1 MIRLATEAD
10 APAIAAIYA
19 PAVRDTPISFE
30 TLPPGPAEMAE
41 RIVQT
46 LPRWPW
52 LVSERDGEILGY
64 AYSGA
69 FAQRSC
75 YRWSVTTSVYVKPD
89 RWRQGVGRGL
99 YGALLTLLAEQG
111 FRSAYAGVTL
121 PNEASVGLHKAMGF
135 EPVGVYRDA
144 GFKLGRWH
152 DVGWFQRVL
161 QPGARRVPLTEP
173 AEPVEVTAVLA
184 AQAPLWAD
192 TERGHVTR

>member
-1 MIRLATEAD
+1 
-10 APAIAAIYA
+10 
-19 PAVRDTPISFE
+19 
-30 TLPPGPAEMAE
+30 
-41 RIVQT
+41 
-46 LPRWPW
+46 
-52 LVSERDGEILGY
+52 
-64 AYSGA
+64 
-69 FAQRSC
+69 
-75 YRWSVTTSVYVKPD
+75 
-89 RWRQGVGRGL
+89 
-99 YGALLTLLAEQG
+99 LAEQG

>member
-19 PAVRDTPISFE
+19 LAVRDTPISFE
-30 TLPPGPAEMAE
+30 TVPPGPAEMAE
-41 RIVQT
+41 RIVHT

-64 AYSGA
+64 AYAGA
-69 FAQRSC
+69 FAQRAC
-75 YRWSVTTSVYVKPD
+75 YRWSVTTSVYVRQD
-89 RWRQGVGRGL
+89 HWRHGVGRGL
-99 YGALLTLLAEQG
+99 YTALLTLLAEQG

-121 PNEASVGLHKAMGF
+121 PNEASVGLHQAMGF

-152 DVGWFQRVL
+152 DVGWFQRAL
-161 QPGARRVPLTEP
+161 QPDAARAPRTEP

-192 TERGHVTR
+192 TEWGHVAR